1 MEKWR
6 RIWREGIAPQ
16 LSRAALLALQ
26 SALRRDDRRLL
37 QGVVTAPPPLEANGS
52 CGVVGGCAIGLCGW
66 LGEGHAHVDAVEAY
80 FTRICA
86 AADAALGEPAACR
99 FFLNWFDDVPRAEM
113 RRDLLPEVTRALQ
126 GRTQLA
132 A

>member
-16 LSRAALLALQ
+16 LSRSALLALQ

-37 QGVVTAPPPLEANGS
+37 QGLVTAPPPLEANGS
-52 CGVVGGCAIGLCGW
+52 CAVVGGCAIGLCGW
-66 LGEGHAHVDAVEAY
+66 LGEDLTSVGAVEEY
-80 FTRICA
+80 FSGICK
-86 AADAALGEPAACR
+86 AADAAFAEPAACR
-99 FFLNWFDDVPRAEM
+99 FFFNWFDEAPRAEM
-113 RRDLLPEVTRALQ
+113 RRELLIEVTRALQ
-126 GRTQLA
+126 QRTPIA